1 MLAWKYMACQ
11 FIVGKHMNGKLC
23 IFFNLSKANQMAIRF
38 LGQKVAKLHITPIQA
53 MILGFL
59 HDEDRITSSALGKKT
74 ELDSATLTGIL
85 DRLEVAGLV
94 QRQVHPRDRRSIQ
107 IHLTEQGKEM
117 GAGAAQ
123 AIAQANREFLASLSA
138 EEQNTLMMLI
148 GKLRDQL
155 QE

>member
-1 MLAWKYMACQ
+1 MAYQ
-11 FIVGKHMNGKLC
+11 FIVGKHMYAKHC
-23 IFFNLSKANQMAIRF
+23 IFFNLSKANQIGIRF
-38 LGQKVAKLHITPIQA
+38 LGQKVAKLHITPVQA

-85 DRLEVAGLV
+85 YRLEAAGLI
-94 QRQVHPRDRRSIQ
+94 QRQVHPHDRRSIQ

-117 GAGAAQ
+117 GAEAAQ
-123 AIAQANREFLASLSA
+123 VIAQANREFLAALSA
-138 EEQNTLMMLI
+138 EEQNALMVLI

-155 QE
+155 LG